1 MDSSRDESS
10 SQLSEKDI
18 SHNHNESKSNVSI
31 FNKINQFTAA
41 RNDSTCQIA
50 ATLSFTK
57 TPSILDFCI
66 IKPISRGAFG
76 KVFLGYKNTKPD
88 QLFAIKVMKKSEMIH
103 KNLVA
108 QVIAERNVLA
118 LSQSP
123 FCVKLFYSL
132 QTISSVYLV
141 MEYMVGG
148 DIKSLL
154 AVYGFFDE
162 SSARFYCAEVLLAL
176 QYLHQHGIIHR
187 DIKPDNMLISGDGH
201 VKLTDFGLSKIDV
214 RRDLEI
220 SDLINTSPNNLQTR
234 TPGQLLSLTSHLSF
248 GSSEKRYIASRI
260 DMKNDEFDN
269 SQSDPSNDSKISGVS
284 PFFSAEDINISI
296 SLTNKF
302 SKTIESCSSYST
314 AEGSNAS
321 SNVYITASSNDI
333 RIQLDSDSD
342 KENSKNFNFSIPP
355 IKSISQLRYNEDSG
369 ISSRKSDF
377 SQNNNEI
384 SVDNFLNSNS
394 LGSDL
399 SKSNYSDSS
408 KFNELHSP
416 IRAGLRPFKRPSM
429 KRKRTLTGRTDYSSD
444 TEPINPH
451 TGLTQEIDCM
461 DIGSSTPKKHKS
473 KNESMNNQINKVKSS
488 PDEEIRI
495 SAISSNVI
503 VSTPVSSQKVMRTK
517 KKNMLRFALPHSSIE
532 QQRKT
537 EILEYVKM
545 SEDPAMSPIN
555 ANTTR
560 PSIQNEITPKM
571 PKTPFRTPK
580 SVRRGNIAQSDE
592 RILGT
597 PDYLAPEL
605 LLMKGHGCEVDWWAL
620 GVCLYEFMTGIPPF
634 NDETPIKVFENILQH
649 SKCD

>member
-1 MDSSRDESS
+1 
-10 SQLSEKDI
+10 
-18 SHNHNESKSNVSI
+18 
-31 FNKINQFTAA
+31 
-41 RNDSTCQIA
+41 
-50 ATLSFTK
+50 
-57 TPSILDFCI
+57 
-66 IKPISRGAFG
+66 
-76 KVFLGYKNTKPD
+76 
-88 QLFAIKVMKKSEMIH
+88 
-103 KNLVA
+103 
-108 QVIAERNVLA
+108 
-118 LSQSP
+118 
-123 FCVKLFYSL
+123 
-132 QTISSVYLV
+132 
-141 MEYMVGG
+141 
-148 DIKSLL
+148 
-154 AVYGFFDE
+154 
-162 SSARFYCAEVLLAL
+162 
-176 QYLHQHGIIHR
+176 
-187 DIKPDNMLISGDGH
+187 MLISGDGH
-201 VKLTDFGLSKIDV
+201 VKLTDFGLSKIDF

-220 SDLINTSPNNLQTR
+220 SDLINSSPNNLQTR

-248 GSSEKRYIASRI
+248 GSSEKRYIAARI
-260 DMKNDEFDN
+260 ERKNEEFDI
-269 SQSDPSNDSKISGVS
+269 SQSDPSDDSKISGVS

-302 SKTIESCSSYST
+302 SKTIESSSSYST

-321 SNVYITASSNDI
+321 SNIYITASSNDI
-333 RIQLDSDSD
+333 KIQLDSDSD
-342 KENSKNFNFSIPP
+342 KENSKNFNFSMPP
-355 IKSISQLRYNEDSG
+355 IKSISQLRFNNNEDSG

-377 SQNNNEI
+377 SQNHNEI
-384 SVDNFLNSNS
+384 SVENFLNSNS

-399 SKSNYSDSS
+399 SKSNFSDSS

-473 KNESMNNQINKVKSS
+473 KNESSTNNVINKVKSS

-495 SAISSNVI
+495 SAIRSNVI

-517 KKNMLRFALPHSSIE
+517 KKNMLRFALPHSSLE

-605 LLMKGHGCEVDWWAL
+605 LLM
-620 GVCLYEFMTGIPPF
+620 
-634 NDETPIKVFENILQH
+634 
-649 SKCD
+649 

>member
-1 MDSSRDESS
+1 MYNLLTE
-10 SQLSEKDI
+10 
-18 SHNHNESKSNVSI
+18 
-31 FNKINQFTAA
+31 FY
-41 RNDSTCQIA
+41 
-50 ATLSFTK
+50 
-57 TPSILDFCI
+57 
-66 IKPISRGAFG
+66 IK
-76 KVFLGYKNTKPD
+76 YC
-88 QLFAIKVMKKSEMIH
+88 LFF
-103 KNLVA
+103 
-108 QVIAERNVLA
+108 R
-118 LSQSP
+118 
-123 FCVKLFYSL
+123 
-132 QTISSVYLV
+132 
-141 MEYMVGG
+141 
-148 DIKSLL
+148 
-154 AVYGFFDE
+154 
-162 SSARFYCAEVLLAL
+162 
-176 QYLHQHGIIHR
+176 
-187 DIKPDNMLISGDGH
+187 DNMLISGDGH

-220 SDLINTSPNNLQTR
+220 SDLINSSPNNLYAR

-248 GSSEKRYIASRI
+248 GSSEKRYINARI
-260 DMKNDEFDN
+260 DKKYEEFDI
-269 SQSDPSNDSKISGVS
+269 SQSDPSDDSKISGVS
-284 PFFSAEDINISI
+284 PFFSAEDINISL

-302 SKTIESCSSYST
+302 SKTIESCSSYGT

-355 IKSISQLRYNEDSG
+355 IKSISQLRLNEDSG

-399 SKSNYSDSS
+399 SKINYSDSSS

-429 KRKRTLTGRTDYSSD
+429 KRKRTLTGRTDYLSD

-451 TGLTQEIDCM
+451 TGLTQEIDCI
-461 DIGSSTPKKHKS
+461 DIGSSTPKKYKS
-473 KNESMNNQINKVKSS
+473 KINSSINDQTNKVKSS

-503 VSTPVSSQKVMRTK
+503 VSTPVSSQKIMRTK

-571 PKTPFRTPK
+571 AKTPFRTPK

-605 LLMKGHGCEVDWWAL
+605 LLM
-620 GVCLYEFMTGIPPF
+620 
-634 NDETPIKVFENILQH
+634 
-649 SKCD
+649 